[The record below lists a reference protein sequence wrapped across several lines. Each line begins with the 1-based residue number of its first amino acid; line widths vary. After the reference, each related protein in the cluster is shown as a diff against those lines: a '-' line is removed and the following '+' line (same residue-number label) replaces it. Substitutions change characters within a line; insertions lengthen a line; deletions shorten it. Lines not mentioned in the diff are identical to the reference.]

1 MSISINADACTACGA
16 CTRVC
21 PGNLIRQRPDGTA
34 AIRHP
39 ENCWGCT
46 ACLKE
51 CPSGAIVYFLGADMG
66 GRGTTLGVESTR
78 ERAIW
83 TFTRADGTQSRITI
97 DKKQAN
103 KY

>member
-1 MSISINADACTACGA
+1 MSISINARACTACGA

-21 PGNLIRQRPDGTA
+21 PGNLIRQRTDGVA
-34 AIRHP
+34 VIRHP

-66 GRGTTLGVESTR
+66 GRGTTLGVESTP
-78 ERAIW
+78 EHAVW
-83 TFTRADGTQSRITI
+83 TFARADGTRSRITI